1 MDPRSRARSVISSRE
16 DAEIA
21 EFGGILRRNDE
32 AEMMPVIPATLG
44 ESALVYLVRR
54 RVEHPGFR
62 SVPRHAVSL
71 QISDVPGQ
79 RRRAKARAVM
89 TDHARL
95 HHHTSRGR
103 SQRQRE
109 RSTPAPTEAGPA
121 STALAASKAIAD
133 MSGLLCGHMTWPTKA
148 LRTREATPS
157 RTPPGRTRTSLS
169 RRLMIPHR

>member
-1 MDPRSRARSVISSRE
+1 MWVVGIPMIDRNPIQFGSEIPRDVAQQLTRE
-16 DAEIA
+16 GTEIA

-89 TDHARL
+89 TDHTRL
-95 HHHTSRGR
+95 HHH
-103 SQRQRE
+103 
-109 RSTPAPTEAGPA
+109 A
-121 STALAASKAIAD
+121 S
-133 MSGLLCGHMTWPTKA
+133 
-148 LRTREATPS
+148 
-157 RTPPGRTRTSLS
+157 
-169 RRLMIPHR
+169 